1 MMVRIRYKT
10 GTVRNVPAYVG
21 KRLVERRIADYEP
34 EAPQVEQPPA
44 PVVEQ
49 PPAPVVEAAATAQ
62 PVEQPPA
69 PVVEAAAPAEPVEQA
84 VDLDALTRDEL
95 YALAVERGLEPHHKT
110 GEAKLRAMLQ

>member
-34 EAPQVEQPPA
+34 EDT
-44 PVVEQ
+44 PVAEV
-49 PPAPVVEAAATAQ
+49 
-62 PVEQPPA
+62 
-69 PVVEAAAPAEPVEQA
+69 AAPLEPE

-95 YALAVERGLEPHHKT
+95 YDLAVERGLDPHPQLGAT
-110 GEAKLRAMLQ
+110 KLRVLLQ

>member
-49 PPAPVVEAAATAQ
+49 PPAPVVEAAA
-62 PVEQPPA
+62 
-69 PVVEAAAPAEPVEQA
+69 PAEPVEQA

-110 GEAKLRAMLQ
+110 GEAKLRAMLR

>member
-34 EAPQVEQPPA
+34 EAPQVEQPPT
-44 PVVEQ
+44 PQVEQ
-49 PPAPVVEAAATAQ
+49 PPAPVAETAA
-62 PVEQPPA
+62 
-69 PVVEAAAPAEPVEQA
+69 PVEQA

-95 YALAVERGLEPHHKT
+95 YDLAVNRGFDPHPQLGAT
-110 GEAKLRAMLQ
+110 KLKALLQ